1 MLKAGRNEQILQRV
15 RVHGSHVRQVA
26 DVALEEREPAR
37 GVDRL
42 EHDWRAGAE
51 LLERG
56 VEQLRQVS
64 RLQVLDDLRG
74 EQSAE

>member
-1 MLKAGRNEQILQRV
+1 MATSKYFSVSGCTGL
-15 RVHGSHVRQVA
+15 HVRQVA
-26 DVALEEREPAR
+26 DVALEERKPAGR
-37 GVDRL
+37 VDRL

-51 LLERG
+51 FLECG
-56 VEQLRQVS
+56 VEQLHQVS